1 MGPSCSHTVG
11 MSREVTISVTFLV
24 EDETLLRERALKAV
38 AEYGM
43 GVDLDGSLEDLV
55 TEVLLHSNPGVESY
69 DQYGLALIR

>member
-1 MGPSCSHTVG
+1 

-24 EDETLLRERALKAV
+24 EDETLLRERALRAI

-43 GVDLDGSLEDLV
+43 GVEPDEGLEELV